1 MVLDQKEEWW
11 WWPWGLGGRRGGG
24 KEGRGERILAY
35 DSGNRVSYD
44 LMYMSRTSQMRDLFY
59 LRFHNRKFRIW

>member
-35 DSGNRVSYD
+35 DTGNRVSYD
-44 LMYMSRTSQMRDLFY
+44 HDVYEQNITDERSVLLKIPQ
-59 LRFHNRKFRIW
+59 